1 MHLLV
6 VMNVWWVRYRF
17 NGCTIA
23 SVYKLLLYGFDS
35 SACATLGTFITLN
48 VSISMVALLMS
59 SLQVHSCHFDKS
71 SVYLF
76 FIRSTN
82 SVSIV

>member
-48 VSISMVALLMS
+48 VSISMVALLAGP
-59 SLQVHSCHFDKS
+59 L
-71 SVYLF
+71 LPL
-76 FIRSTN
+76 
-82 SVSIV
+82 